1 VELEGLLDQV
11 RRAVYDPQ
19 ERQQAQAQLALD
31 VRPRFADAIYQPFFL
46 SAMALV
52 LTAGAAWGA
61 LLLWKIGFGGSF
73 TAVNVHEV
81 NAHGHAQVMG
91 WVGLFIMGFAYQAFP
106 RMWHVDLPG
115 PRLALAAW
123 LAMLVAIAARS
134 TAMMIAHLSGSG
146 ALQIAGVALEAA
158 AVTTFIAQLALAF
171 ARGGKRI
178 EPYVGF
184 VAAALLFL
192 FIQTLLGGWHTAMLM
207 RAATREQL
215 LHQIATWQAPLRD
228 VQIHGLALLMIL
240 GVGLRLFPALFALPA
255 VSSRRQWLALL
266 LLLTGIAGEV
276 ASFLTYRLSGNH
288 AWAAGLLGAWLL
300 LAIGTGLIVLPWRLW
315 RALPGEARFDR
326 SGKFLRVAFAWLAV
340 SFTLLLLMPVY
351 QAISGIAFSHA
362 YYGAIR
368 HAITVGFVSMM
379 IVAMGAKV
387 VATLRGIEADR
398 LPSLATVFVLLN
410 LGCLLRVGLQIGTD
424 WHPAFFRLVGVS
436 GMLEWT
442 ALALWSAHLAAMMLG
457 RGRYA
462 TAQPAAA
469 VSAPTLI
476 RAEDRVA
483 DVLDWYPQTL
493 ALLIAHGFTPL
504 GNPLLRRAL
513 ARQVSVAQACRL
525 HGVDLGAV
533 LADLNRAIA
542 ASRVEDHH

>member
-1 VELEGLLDQV
+1 
-11 RRAVYDPQ
+11 
-19 ERQQAQAQLALD
+19 
-31 VRPRFADAIYQPFFL
+31 
-46 SAMALV
+46 M
-52 LTAGAAWGA
+52 
-61 LLLWKIGFGGSF
+61 
-73 TAVNVHEV
+73 
-81 NAHGHAQVMG
+81 
-91 WVGLFIMGFAYQAFP
+91 
-106 RMWHVDLPG
+106 
-115 PRLALAAW
+115 
-123 LAMLVAIAARS
+123 
-134 TAMMIAHLSGSG
+134 
-146 ALQIAGVALEAA
+146 
-158 AVTTFIAQLALAF
+158 
-171 ARGGKRI
+171 
-178 EPYVGF
+178 
-184 VAAALLFL
+184 
-192 FIQTLLGGWHTAMLM
+192 
-207 RAATREQL
+207 
-215 LHQIATWQAPLRD
+215 
-228 VQIHGLALLMIL
+228 
-240 GVGLRLFPALFALPA
+240 
-255 VSSRRQWLALL
+255 
-266 LLLTGIAGEV
+266 
-276 ASFLTYRLSGNH
+276 
-288 AWAAGLLGAWLL
+288 GAWLL
-300 LAIGTGLIVLPWRLW
+300 LAIGAGLIVLPWRLW
-315 RALPGEARFDR
+315 HALPGEARFDR
-326 SGKFLRVAFAWLAV
+326 SGKFLRIAFAWLAV

-351 QAISGIAFSHA
+351 QWISGIAFSHA

-462 TAQPAAA
+462 TPQPAAA
-469 VSAPTLI
+469 ESAPTLV

-504 GNPLLRRAL
+504 GNPLLRRTV

-525 HGVDLGAV
+525 HGVDLAAV

-542 ASRVEDHH
+542 ASRVEVHH